1 MAGTTKKRGRPSKE
15 DTRRAREK
23 QLAKQ
28 KNRYRVASVI
38 LIAVAVFL
46 CALTLIEGENLWNT
60 LRNIIFGIFGVMAYA
75 VGPIMLYVAIMT
87 AYERELSKPH
97 VVLALLTL
105 ATACGAVL
113 IFNDLPMV
121 GETVKEQFVGLY
133 DSGAMRSGGGA
144 VSFLLG
150 WTLLKA
156 FGKTG
161 ASITI
166 VLLLFVFIM
175 LLTGKTISGVIF
187 AVRRKADAA
196 KKISDEHAARREE
209 LRAERMKERA
219 EKEQTAAKPAISSE
233 KRGVNIDIPL
243 DEAPIKVGD
252 QIAVPFD
259 FDNNVIKTT
268 TPLPEKPEEHINEV
282 IRDIK
287 ASFDKKAEPDAIKS
301 PDDQSKEQKDT
312 LKEGARYKYPP
323 INLLKKSAAARAD
336 DISAELRQNADK
348 LISTLDSFGVKATVV
363 DISRGPSVTRYELQP
378 SQGVK
383 ISRISGLAD
392 DIALNLATAGVRIEA
407 PIPNKAAVGIEV
419 PNKQKS
425 MVGLREV
432 LESEQFRA
440 SKAPLT
446 MALGIDIGGK
456 IRTADIAEMPHMLVA
471 GTTGSGKSVCLNTI
485 ILSLVYKS
493 SPDDVKMI
501 LVDPKSVELTGYNG
515 IPHLL
520 VPVVTDPKKAA
531 GALTWAVAEMMKRYK
546 LFADSAVKTLDSYNR
561 KIDAMLKERQK
572 AGESTEDIPQKQPHI
587 VIIIDELS
595 DLMMVAPGD
604 VEDAI
609 CRLAQL
615 ARAAGMHLIVATQ
628 RPTVDVVTGLIKANI
643 PSRVAFA
650 VKDSID
656 SRTIIGISGAEKLLG
671 KGDMLYM
678 PIELNKPI
686 RLQGCYVSD
695 EEISAV
701 IDFLKQGSDLA
712 YNERVIEEINS
723 QEVHE
728 KGRGSASSVVSADDD
743 DPMVDQAID
752 VVVEAGQASTSLLQ
766 RRLKLGYARAARI
779 VDEMEQ
785 RGIVGPPDG
794 SKPRTVN
801 ISRNQWLEM
810 KLRKSDNE

>member
-15 DTRRAREK
+15 DARRERERRI
-23 QLAKQ
+23 AKQ
-28 KNRYRVASVI
+28 KNRYRIASII

-60 LRNIIFGIFGVMAYA
+60 LRAFVFGTFGVMAYA
-75 VGPIMLYVAIMT
+75 VGPLFLYVAIMT
-87 AYERELSKPH
+87 AYEKELSKPH
-97 VVLALLTL
+97 IFLVILTL
-105 ATACGAVL
+105 AAACGAVL
-113 IFNDLPMV
+113 IFNDQPV
-121 GETVKEQFVGLY
+121 IGETVKQQFIGLY
-133 DSGAMRSGGGA
+133 QSGTMRAGGGA
-144 VSFLLG
+144 FSFILG

-166 VLLLFVFIM
+166 VLLLFVFVM
-175 LLTGKTISGVIF
+175 LLTGKTISGIINSI
-187 AVRRKADAA
+187 RKKAEAA
-196 KKISDEHAARREE
+196 KKLSEERLAHREE
-209 LRAERMKERA
+209 LRTERLKQRE
-219 EKEQTAAKPAISSE
+219 EKEQKSAQAN
-233 KRGVNIDIPL
+233 VNIDIPL
-243 DEAPIKVGD
+243 DQKPPKAIEPLP
-252 QIAVPFD
+252 VPFD
-259 FDNNVIKTT
+259 FDKNEIK
-268 TPLPEKPEEHINEV
+268 PVSPPAPAEKPEDHINEV

-287 ASFDKKAEPDAIKS
+287 ASFEKKADTAEAVKPQEDSAREP
-301 PDDQSKEQKDT
+301 KDMP
-312 LKEGARYKYPP
+312 KEGAHYKYPP
-323 INLLKKSAAARAD
+323 ISLLKKSASARAD
-336 DISAELRQNADK
+336 DISAELKQNADK

-383 ISRISGLAD
+383 ISRISGLSD

-432 LESEQFRA
+432 VESEQFRA

-456 IRTADIAEMPHMLVA
+456 IRIADIAEMPHMLVA
-471 GTTGSGKSVCLNTI
+471 GTTGSGKSVCLNSI

-501 LVDPKSVELTGYNG
+501 LIDPKSVELTGYNG

-546 LFADSAVKTLDSYNR
+546 LFADSGVKTLDTYNR
-561 KIDAMLKERQK
+561 KIELTLKERQK
-572 AGESTEDIPQKQPHI
+572 AGEATDDIPAKLPHI
-587 VIIIDELS
+587 VIMIDELS

-609 CRLAQL
+609 CRIAQL

-678 PIELNKPI
+678 PIELNKPV

-695 EEISAV
+695 DEISAV
-701 IDFLKQGSDLA
+701 IEFLKQGSELA
-712 YNERVIEEINS
+712 YNEQVIEEINN

-728 KGRGSASSVVSADDD
+728 KGRGSSSAVSGDDE
-743 DPMVDQAID
+743 DPMIDAAID

-810 KLRKSDNE
+810 KLRNSDNEQK